1 MANKNVEKVTEYL
14 KKARVYYLA
23 TVEGDQPRVR
33 PFGTVHIFENKLY
46 ILTSAEKP
54 VAKQIETNPK
64 VELSATI
71 ENTWVRITAELVKDD
86 RKEVHESLLE
96 DYPSLKAVYTPGDE
110 NTRTLY
116 LKNAT
121 AVFYSFDGEPETVK
135 F

>member
-14 KKARVYYLA
+14 KKAGVYYLA
-23 TVEGDQPRVR
+23 TVEGDQSRVR
-33 PFGTVHIFENKLY
+33 PFGTAHIFDDKLY
-46 ILTSAEKP
+46 ILTSAAKP
-54 VAKQIETNPK
+54 VAKQIEKNPK

-71 ENTWVRITAELVKDD
+71 ENTWIRITAELEKDD

-96 DYPSLKAVYTPGDE
+96 AYPSLKAAYTPGDE

-116 LKNAT
+116 LKNAI